1 MTELVLT
8 KTAETA
14 STVTLAWTPP
24 VGAQGYVYL
33 RADGTRLSSTL
44 DGTKSSVK
52 VAKSNLPVAVRALR
66 TDSEGVYPPPVTP
79 PSEYPATY
87 TSGPLGTRNLLP
99 VTGKHLLIENYGY
112 IGDTWPI
119 KQAKIAEREQAI
131 GRMFDAIHVQYWSGG
146 TTVGVAGIDQ
156 ADINN
161 NMPQWIHDRG
171 QHCCVTWSPPYSIAD
186 VNAGKADQ
194 VFTVAAN
201 HFGSY
206 GFPIMLRLWW
216 EFDNTAGFKWSV
228 GGTPNIGSPFVA
240 AWRRVVSIFQA
251 AGATNV
257 GFWWCPLEGS
267 PDRPGIN
274 ASYPGDTYV
283 DWVGSDVYNGG
294 DTYDENGNKKWSS
307 PLYAWWAS
315 FADCALYKKDDPR
328 NAEHVTSQYDLWS
341 ARKPFV
347 IGELGCRADPRKGD
361 WWRNI
366 PLALQTAPHMVG
378 LSIFDQDVSKAEP
391 GNDWLVDTSADSL
404 AGFKQMAQA
413 LG

>member
-1 MTELVLT
+1 MTDLALHLVS
-8 KTAETA
+8 ETA
-14 STVTLAWTPP
+14 STVTVGWTPP
-24 VGAQGYVYL
+24 VGAQGYVFL

-52 VAKSNLPVAVRALR
+52 VAKSNLPVTVRALR

-79 PSEYPATY
+79 PSGYPATY
-87 TSGPLGTRNLLP
+87 TTGPLGTRNLLP
-99 VTGKHLLIENYGY
+99 ANGKHLLIENYGY

-131 GRMFDAIHVQYWSGG
+131 GRRFDAIHVQYWSGG
-146 TTVGVAGIDQ
+146 QTNGVAGLDQ

-171 QHCCVTWSPPYSIAD
+171 QHVCVTWSPPYSIAD

-216 EFDNTAGFKWSV
+216 EFDNTSGFPWACGKSAS
-228 GGTPNIGSPFVA
+228 IGSPFVA
-240 AWRRVVSIFQA
+240 AWRRVVGIFQA
-251 AGATNV
+251 AGASNV

-294 DTYDENGNKKWSS
+294 DGNWNT
-307 PLYAWWAS
+307 PLHSGWAS
-315 FADCALYKKDDPR
+315 FAECALYTGASVP
-328 NAEHVTSQYDLWS
+328 SQYSLWS
-341 ARKPFV
+341 GRKPFV

-361 WWRNI
+361 WWRQI
-366 PLALQTAPHMVG
+366 PAALQTAPHMVG

-391 GNDWLVDTSADSL
+391 GNNWLIDTSADSL
-404 AGFKQMAQA
+404 AGFREMAVGLA
-413 LG
+413 G